1 MKTATLTYP
10 KHLTRQIDL
19 APLDVRY
26 RLLMASIMALIE
38 AGKMA
43 RVVKLTAKL
52 NRLVRCYVKL
62 HTHNEHLTLKLDM
75 LLDKPWRERV
85 LKELGGMSRLKLWEA
100 AKARIEE
107 RRKAPPKPA
116 RKAEPSWLYTPERIA
131 ESERLKAY
139 ARKCGKATA
148 HPRVFREPVRVDY
161 DGLFRL
167 APLPRGERAPRQVV
181 VYTANTISDYDWNNM
196 LIAEPKGFGPAP
208 VWPAEFYAAAEAERE
223 VRDERETQRGYFLND
238 EEDVNGRIRRETRR
252 LWVQTEVIKAHLTM
266 AENGVAGSADM
277 AAAFIDGLFET
288 YLKPDGTWCDQTNAC
303 GGEIATTIP
312 VSTFYHIACMAFEA
326 ERVSELSRL

>member
-1 MKTATLTYP
+1 MRFPRIYWLFKRRILGVLIRGYVYKMKTATLTYP
-10 KHLTRQIDL
+10 KHLSRRIDL

-26 RLLMASIMALIE
+26 RVLMASIMALIE
-38 AGKMA
+38 AGKMT

-196 LIAEPKGFGPAP
+196 LIATPKGFGPAP
-208 VWPAEFYAAAEAERE
+208 VWPAEFYAAAEAERA
-223 VRDERETQRGYFLND
+223 VRTEKDTHSFVIPALSGDLTIKNSPRGQVPAQGGDNKDKEDEGEKRIECKYRFVPSLHPR
-238 EEDVNGRIRRETRR
+238 DV
-252 LWVQTEVIKAHLTM
+252 LSLK
-266 AENGVAGSADM
+266 VAYDLLDSPLG
-277 AAAFIDGLFET
+277 
-288 YLKPDGTWCDQTNAC
+288 
-303 GGEIATTIP
+303 
-312 VSTFYHIACMAFEA
+312 
-326 ERVSELSRL
+326 

>member
-167 APLPRGERAPRQVV
+167 APLPRGERAARQVV

-196 LIAEPKGFGPAP
+196 LIATPKGFGPAP

-223 VRDERETQRGYFLND
+223 VRDERETQRFNSVIPHEARSGDDAGPND
-238 EEDVNGRIRRETRR
+238 KMQPSRLGPACAGFALLRDEKGDET
-252 LWVQTEVIKAHLTM
+252 
-266 AENGVAGSADM
+266 D
-277 AAAFIDGLFET
+277 
-288 YLKPDGTWCDQTNAC
+288 
-303 GGEIATTIP
+303 
-312 VSTFYHIACMAFEA
+312 
-326 ERVSELSRL
+326 ERVKHTYRHIPIIHPRDILSLEVSYDLLDSPLG